1 MWETE
6 VLADSLEQ
14 EKPAQEEWA
23 GLQSKW
29 NKAATTGN

>member
-6 VLADSLEQ
+6 VLAHSMEQ

-23 GLQSKW
+23 GLQSEW
-29 NKAATTGN
+29 NKAAITEN